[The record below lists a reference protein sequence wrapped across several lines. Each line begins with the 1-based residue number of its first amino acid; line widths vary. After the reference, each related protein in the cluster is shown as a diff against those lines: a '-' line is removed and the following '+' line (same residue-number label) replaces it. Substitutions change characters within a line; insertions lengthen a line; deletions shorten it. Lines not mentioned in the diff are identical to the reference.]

1 MSMMRV
7 VAPVLLAVLLAA
19 PASANTAPGWND
31 VPALI
36 AFATQ
41 SVDKELRGCS
51 KRTPPWDI
59 ALIATRDPKTG
70 ATKVA
75 MPFPNVGHR
84 GFTAEEKCLMAAVPK
99 IALPD
104 LPAGIDRI
112 VVGHTVVA
120 DGATAPSPDKAFD
133 TWKDPAAT
141 LASFVDDKA
150 KASLAA
156 CDKKARTVRVILD
169 LSHGKTRV
177 WLPAWQFH
185 SAKGDGS
192 TPAAEAKVKACV
204 NKVIATWK
212 PTPLPKQMAEM
223 QLAISVAP

>member
-1 MSMMRV
+1 MRV
-7 VAPVLLAVLLAA
+7 AACALAVFALSTSAE
-19 PASANTAPGWND
+19 ANTAPDWND
-31 VPALI
+31 VPALV

-41 SVDKELRGCS
+41 SVDKDLRACV
-51 KRTPPWDI
+51 KKVPKQL

-75 MPFPNVGHR
+75 MPFPPVGGR
-84 GFTAEEKCLMAAVPK
+84 GFTAEEKCLMATIPK

-112 VVGHTVVA
+112 IVGHTVLA
-120 DGATAPSPDKAFD
+120 DGATPAAPDKAFD
-133 TWKDPAAT
+133 TWKDPATAV
-141 LASFVDDKA
+141 AAFVDDKA

-185 SAKGDGS
+185 SAKGDGT
-192 TPAAEAKVKACV
+192 TPAAEARVKACI

-212 PTPLPKQMAEM
+212 PLPLPAAMAEM
-223 QLAISVAP
+223 QLAIAVTP